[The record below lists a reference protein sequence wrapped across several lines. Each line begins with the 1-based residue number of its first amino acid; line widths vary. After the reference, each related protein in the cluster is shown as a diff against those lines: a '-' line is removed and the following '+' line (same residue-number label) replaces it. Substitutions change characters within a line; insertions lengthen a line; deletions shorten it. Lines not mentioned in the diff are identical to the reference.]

1 MILLSSLGCKNE
13 RGKILVHAHQTWH
26 CEDCYEAKY
35 ISQFDSQKLT
45 SQLLVEWTVAD
56 EPELQKT
63 MGG

>member
-1 MILLSSLGCKNE
+1 MHIK
-13 RGKILVHAHQTWH
+13 RGTVRI
-26 CEDCYEAKY
+26 CYEATY

-56 EPELQKT
+56 DPELQKT